1 MAHIATV
8 VVVIMEINVTQV
20 ELNTATL
27 PPQQPLPTVGEKL
40 HQVFHNVLENLFKVM
55 DGYCLEEPYF
65 SSKVPNRTQGP
76 QRITPC
82 VACFIGSTMAC

>member
-1 MAHIATV
+1 M
-8 VVVIMEINVTQV
+8 

-40 HQVFHNVLENLFKVM
+40 HQVFHSELENLINVM

-65 SSKVPNRTQGP
+65 SSKVLFILEILETSDRFLILLTF
-76 QRITPC
+76 
-82 VACFIGSTMAC
+82 ACL